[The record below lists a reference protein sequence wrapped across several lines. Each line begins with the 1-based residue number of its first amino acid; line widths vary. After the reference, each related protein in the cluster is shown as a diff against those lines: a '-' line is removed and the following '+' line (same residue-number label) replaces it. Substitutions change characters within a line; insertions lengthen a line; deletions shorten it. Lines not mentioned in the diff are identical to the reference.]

1 MNRIIFIA
9 ALFPLLAV
17 AQSTLPK
24 QPPQYVVVHKDA
36 RIDALVRKQ
45 AEVNDATI
53 KLTKRSDKGFRI
65 QVINTNDRN
74 LAFSIKSKLL
84 QLYPDQKVYMSYAA
98 PFYKLRFGNF
108 SKKEDADNY
117 KKELSKTFTQPMY
130 IVADQVEIKP
140 MTEEE
145 YLAEKQ
151 KAATSK
157 N

>member
-1 MNRIIFIA
+1 MNRILIIA
-9 ALFPLLAV
+9 AILPAFAV
-17 AQSTLPK
+17 AQTTGAK
-24 QPPQYVVVHKDA
+24 QEPQYVVVHKDP
-36 RIDALVRKQ
+36 RIDVLVKKQ

-53 KLTKRSDKGFRI
+53 KLTKRSDKGYRI

-84 QLYPDQKVYMSYAA
+84 QLYPEQKVYMSYAA

-108 SKKEDADNY
+108 LKKEDADNF
-117 KKELSKTFTQPMY
+117 KKELSRIFTQPMY
-130 IVADQVEIKP
+130 VVADQVEVRP

-151 KAATSK
+151 KATPR